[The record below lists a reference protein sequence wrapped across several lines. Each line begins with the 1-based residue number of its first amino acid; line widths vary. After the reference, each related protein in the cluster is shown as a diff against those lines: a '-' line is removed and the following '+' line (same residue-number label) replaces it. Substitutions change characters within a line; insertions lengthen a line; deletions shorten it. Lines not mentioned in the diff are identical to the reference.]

1 MEKTCPQ
8 GVYYFLYPINILN
21 VPVWGVLREGEQYTK
36 QLLLLFNN
44 HQFQKYARISTNFH

>member
-21 VPVWGVLREGEQYTK
+21 MPVWGVLRGGRAVHK
-36 QLLLLFNN
+36 I
-44 HQFQKYARISTNFH
+44 AIAAV